1 MLLSGYL
8 KAQLSSER
16 SAWSSLSKQK
26 WVRAHEQLKK
36 ILDKDSVNAAAHYV
50 MAHYFFAPAN
60 PKFHIDSAYLHATAS
75 LHDYSRL
82 NTKQREKMKR
92 FPLDS
97 IIIIRLLEQVD
108 RAAFN
113 RAQQLNTE
121 AAYTYFIDVF
131 TSARER
137 AEALRLRDKAAFAEA
152 QNINTHQ
159 AFSTYIYKYPEG
171 SQVAEARSRYEKLLF
186 EEKTRDKRLES
197 YEIFLRVHPQT
208 AYRKEAEQHVFEIMT
223 ASGTIESFRNFL
235 QRYPQSMFRARAE
248 QILYYLQAEEPPAQP
263 LQDTPADSSIVYT
276 ASPRH
281 YLVPFLQ
288 QNGYGFM
295 DENGAEVIAPEANEL
310 NDEYRCGNIDED
322 VVVLPGRVMSRNGKL
337 VYKGEVTSVDDLGS
351 GFLLIENQ
359 HCVKVMHKTGFNPGA
374 PCVDEAK
381 VLNGK
386 LLALKKDDKWSVRT
400 LTGLQLIPFEWDN
413 ISYAG
418 DVLIFQRDKQ
428 FRLATT
434 DAIAAIA
441 NQEIPRLKDVFE
453 EVKPWPNGRIWARAG
468 KYEGVFDQQLN
479 IYIPFRE
486 QRLLPAFFGAQA
498 KEENQW
504 TLYNIEGDRTEP
516 YDTILVSKPWTAARA
531 QAKWRLYMPLQ
542 HFAPRAIYDS
552 VFFAGTFAIGIR
564 NDSTFIQGAGVKTLL
579 KIKGLAKIEFVPA
592 QDSSAFFIL
601 DHADKKV
608 LYNHAGQKLFAVAYD
623 RIHHAG
629 KNIFVVTKRDKKG
642 LVAADGKLLLPVEY
656 DAIGTESQGTL
667 SLLKAKKFG
676 LYDVQRKKLIRPE
689 YSKNLALYNA
699 HILVALKNGSY
710 GFIGWDNKPLSN
722 FEFAEVQPWNDT
734 LAWVK
739 KNFMWMLYNLK
750 TKKVQLDKI
759 RNMKLILDK
768 ANERL
773 AIVQQDNAYGVIHN
787 SRGMII
793 PLNFSDI
800 VNVGSAEKPMY
811 FTEKHVEEASV
822 FVVIYYNHE
831 GKFLRKEI
839 YEQDDYEKIY
849 CSDRK

>member
-8 KAQLSSER
+8 KAQFSSER

-36 ILDKDSVNAAAHYV
+36 ILHKDSANAAAHYV

-60 PKFHIDSAYLHATAS
+60 PQFHIDSAHQHTVAS

-82 NTKQREKMKR
+82 TLKQREKLKR

-97 IIIIRLLEQVD
+97 IIIIRLLEHVD
-108 RAAFN
+108 SAAFH

-121 AAYTYFIDVF
+121 AAYAYFIDVF
-131 TSARER
+131 PTARQR
-137 AEALRLRDKAAFAEA
+137 AEALQLREKAAFTEA
-152 QNINTHQ
+152 SRINTYH
-159 AFSTYIYKYPEG
+159 AFSSYIYKYPQG
-171 SQVAEARSRYEKLLF
+171 YQVEEAKALYEKLLF

-197 YEIFLRVHPQT
+197 YEIFLEVHPQT
-208 AYRKEAEQHVFEIMT
+208 IYRKEVEQHIFEIAT

-235 QRYPQSMFRARAE
+235 QRYPRSNFRERAE
-248 QILYYLQAEEPPAQP
+248 QILFYLQAEEPPAQP
-263 LQDTPADSSIVYT
+263 LHAYENDSSQVYT
-276 ASPRH
+276 LLPRH
-281 YLVPFLQ
+281 YLVPFLHQ
-288 QNGYGFM
+288 AAYGFM
-295 DENGAEVIAPEANEL
+295 DENGTEVIAAEAHEL
-310 NDEYRCGNIDED
+310 NEEYRCGNIDED
-322 VVVLPGRVMSRNGKL
+322 VVVLPGSVVSRNGVL

-359 HCVKVMHKTGFNPGA
+359 HCTKVMHKTGFNPGD

-386 LLALKKDDKWSVRT
+386 LLALKKDSVWSIRT

-418 DVLIFQRDKQ
+418 DVLIFQRNKQ
-428 FRLATT
+428 FWLATT
-434 DAIAAIA
+434 ETVSAIAS
-441 NQEIPRLKDVFE
+441 QQLPRLKDAFE

-468 KYEGVFDQQLN
+468 KFEGVFDQELN
-479 IYIPFRE
+479 VYIPFKE
-486 QRLLPAFFGAQA
+486 QRLLPSFFGAQA
-498 KEENQW
+498 HVEDQW
-504 TLYNIEGDRTEP
+504 MLYNLQGEYTEQ
-516 YDTILVSKPWTAARA
+516 YDTVLVSKPWAAARA
-531 QAKWRLYMPLQ
+531 QKQWRLLRPLHQ
-542 HFAPRAIYDS
+542 LAPLATYDS

-564 NDSTFIQGAGVKTLL
+564 SDSTFIHGTEAKPLL
-579 KIKGLAKIEFVPA
+579 KVKGLAKIEYVPA

-601 DHADKKV
+601 EQADKKI
-608 LYNHAGQKLFAVAYD
+608 LYSYTGQKLFAVAYD

-642 LVAADGKLLLPVEY
+642 LVAVDGKLRLPVEY
-656 DAIGTESQGTL
+656 DAIGMESHGMV

-676 LYDVQRKKLIRPE
+676 LFDVQRKRLIKPE
-689 YSKNLALYNA
+689 YSKNLSLYNERV
-699 HILVALKNGSY
+699 LVALKNGSY
-710 GFIGWDNKPLSN
+710 GFIGWDNKPLSG
-722 FEFAEVQPWNDT
+722 FEYADVQHWNDT

-750 TKKVQLDKI
+750 TKKMQLDKI
-759 RNMKLILDK
+759 RSMKLIVDK
-768 ANERL
+768 PGERI
-773 AIVQQDNAYGVIHN
+773 AIVQQDNAYGVIH
-787 SRGMII
+787 STKGMII

-849 CSDRK
+849 CDHK

>member
-36 ILDKDSVNAAAHYV
+36 ILSKDSANAAAHYV

-60 PKFHIDSAYLHATAS
+60 PQFHIDSAHQHAEAS
-75 LHDYSRL
+75 LHDYTRL
-82 NTKQREKMKR
+82 TLKQREKMKR

-97 IIIIRLLEQVD
+97 MIIIRLLEQVD
-108 RAAFN
+108 SAAFQ

-121 AAYTYFIDVF
+121 AAYTYFLDVF
-131 TSARER
+131 PLARER
-137 AEALRLRDKAAFAEA
+137 SEALQLRDKAAFAEA
-152 QNINTHQ
+152 SRINTYH
-159 AFSTYIYKYPEG
+159 AFSSYIYKYPQG
-171 SQVAEARSRYEKLLF
+171 HQVEEARSLYEKLLY
-186 EEKTRDKRLES
+186 EEKTRDRRLET
-197 YEIFLRVHPQT
+197 YEIFLQVHPQT
-208 AYRKEAEQHVFEIMT
+208 TYRKEVEQHIFEIAT
-223 ASGTIESFRNFL
+223 ASGTIESFHNFL
-235 QRYPQSMFRARAE
+235 QRYPQSNFRERAE
-248 QILYYLQAEEPPAQP
+248 QIVYYLQAEEPPAQP
-263 LQDTPADSSIVYT
+263 LQEDRSDSSQMYT
-276 ASPRH
+276 SLPRH

-288 QNGYGFM
+288 HNAYGFM
-295 DENGAEVIAPEANEL
+295 DENGTEVIAAEADEL
-310 NDEYRCGNIDED
+310 NEEYRCGNIDED
-322 VVVLPGRVMSRNGKL
+322 VVVLPGRVVSRNGTL

-359 HCVKVMHKTGFNPGA
+359 HCTKVMHKTGFNPGD
-374 PCVDEAK
+374 PCVEEAK

-386 LLALKKDDKWSVRT
+386 LLALKKEGKWSVRT
-400 LTGLQLIPFEWDN
+400 LTGLQLIPFEWEN

-418 DVLIFQRDKQ
+418 DVLIFQRNKQ
-428 FRLATT
+428 FWLATT
-434 DAIAAIA
+434 EAISAIA
-441 NQEIPRLKDVFE
+441 NQQQPRLKDAFE

-468 KYEGVFDQQLN
+468 KFEGVFDQELN
-479 IYIPFRE
+479 VYIPFKE
-486 QRLLPAFFGAQA
+486 QRLLPAFFGGQVNV
-498 KEENQW
+498 ENQW
-504 TLYNIEGDRTEP
+504 MLYNSQGEYTEP
-516 YDTILVSKPWTAARA
+516 YDTVLISKPWTAARA
-531 QAKWRLYMPLQ
+531 QKQWRLFRPLHQ
-542 HFAPRAIYDS
+542 LAPLATFDS

-564 NDSTFIQGAGVKTLL
+564 SDSTFILGTEGKTLQ
-579 KIKGLAKIEFVPA
+579 KVKGLAKIEYIPA

-601 DHADKKV
+601 EQADKKI
-608 LYNHAGQKLFAVAYD
+608 LYSYTGQKLFAVVYD

-656 DAIGTESQGTL
+656 DAIGMESQGTV
-667 SLLKAKKFG
+667 SLLKAKRFG
-676 LYDVQRKKLIRPE
+676 LFDVQRKRLIKPE
-689 YSKNLALYNA
+689 YSKNLSLYTER
-699 HILVALKNGSY
+699 ILVALKNGSY
-710 GFIGWDNKPLSN
+710 GFIGWDNKPLSA
-722 FEFAEVQPWNDT
+722 FEYAEVQPWNDT

-739 KNFMWMLYNLK
+739 KNFMWMLYDLK

-759 RNMKLILDK
+759 RSMKLILDK
-768 ANERL
+768 PDERL
-773 AIVQQDNAYGVIHN
+773 AIVQQDNAYGVIH
-787 SRGMII
+787 STKGMII

-800 VNVGSAEKPMY
+800 VNVGSAEKPLY

-849 CSDRK
+849 CDHK

>member
-36 ILDKDSVNAAAHYV
+36 ILEKDSANAAAHYV
-50 MAHYFFAPAN
+50 MARYFFAPAN
-60 PKFHIDSAYLHATAS
+60 PQFHIDSAHLHATAS

-82 NTKQREKMKR
+82 TSKQREKMKR

-108 RAAFN
+108 SAAFH
-113 RAQQLNTE
+113 RVQQLNTE
-121 AAYTYFIDVF
+121 AAYAYFIDVF
-131 TSARER
+131 PSAREHS
-137 AEALRLRDKAAFAEA
+137 EALKLREKAAFAEA
-152 QNINTHQ
+152 QSIHTHQ
-159 AFSTYIYKYPEG
+159 AFSAYIYKYPEG
-171 SQVAEARSRYEKLLF
+171 SQVAEARSLYEKLLF

-197 YEIFLRVHPQT
+197 YDIFLRVHPQT
-208 AYRKEAEQHVFEIMT
+208 THRKEAEQHIFEIAT

-235 QRYPQSMFRARAE
+235 QRYPQSMFRERAE
-248 QILYYLQAEEPPAQP
+248 QILYYLQVEEPPAQP
-263 LQDTPADSSIVYT
+263 LQGNGADSSRVYT
-276 ASPRH
+276 SLPRH

-288 QNGYGFM
+288 KNGYGFM
-295 DENGAEVIAPEANEL
+295 DENGFDVIAPEVDEL

-322 VVVLPGRVMSRNGKL
+322 VVVLPGRVVSRNGTL

-359 HCVKVMHKTGFNPGA
+359 HCVKVMHKTGFNPGD
-374 PCVDEAK
+374 PCVEDAK

-386 LLALKKDDKWSVRT
+386 LLALKKDGKWSVRT

-413 ISYAG
+413 IAYTG
-418 DVLIFQRDKQ
+418 DVLIFQRNKQ
-428 FRLATT
+428 FWLATT
-434 DAIAAIA
+434 ETISAIA
-441 NQEIPRLKDVFE
+441 NQESPRLKDAFE

-468 KYEGVFDQQLN
+468 KFEGVFDQQLN
-479 IYIPFRE
+479 VYIPFRE

-498 KEENQW
+498 RVENQW
-504 TLYNIEGDRTEP
+504 MIYNAQGEYTEP
-516 YDTILVSKPWTAARA
+516 YDTVLVSKPWAAARTQNKWRLLIPLQHLAARA
-531 QAKWRLYMPLQ
+531 T
-542 HFAPRAIYDS
+542 YDS
-552 VFFAGTFAIGIR
+552 VFFAGTFAVGIR
-564 NDSTFIQGAGVKTLL
+564 NDSTFIQSTEGKTLL
-579 KIKGLAKIEFVPA
+579 KVKGLARIEFVPA

-601 DHADKKV
+601 DHADKRI
-608 LYNHAGQKLFAVAYD
+608 LYNHAGQKLFAVVYD

-629 KNIFVVTKRDKKG
+629 KNIFVVIKRDKKG
-642 LVAADGKLLLPVEY
+642 LVAADGKLLLLVEY
-656 DAIGTESQGTL
+656 DAIGMESHGTV

-676 LYDVQRKKLIRPE
+676 LYDVQRKKLIKPE
-689 YSKNLALYNA
+689 YGKNLSLYNER
-699 HILVALKNGSY
+699 ILVALKNGSY

-750 TKKVQLDKI
+750 TKKTQLDRI

-787 SRGMII
+787 TKGMII

-800 VNVGSAEKPMY
+800 VNVGSPEKPMY

-849 CSDRK
+849 CSDHK